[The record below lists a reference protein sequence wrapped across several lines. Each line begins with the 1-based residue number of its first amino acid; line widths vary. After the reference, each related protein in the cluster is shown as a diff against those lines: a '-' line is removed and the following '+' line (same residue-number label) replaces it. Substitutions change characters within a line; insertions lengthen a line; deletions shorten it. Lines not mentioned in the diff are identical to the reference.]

1 MARSFSLGIDL
12 GTTNSAAAL
21 AEVDGD
27 DMRVVDITQITAPNR
42 VDEKPTLPSA
52 LYIPHPDEFPAEALA
67 VPWATDGESGAVIGR
82 FARDHGALVPDRL
95 VTSAKSWLSNP
106 HIDPRDPVLPWGSE
120 LAEGKLSAIEC
131 SRRYLEHLREGFLH
145 AERLQG
151 RERSLADAQIVLTV
165 PASFD
170 EVARTLT
177 AEAAEAAGLGAVTL
191 LEEPQAAFYSW
202 TAQAG
207 RDWRAQIGPGDIVL
221 VCDVGGGTADF
232 SLIAVAERDGE
243 LALERISVGE
253 HILLG
258 GDNMDLALAYTLR
271 ARLEEEGRS
280 IDDWQLL
287 ALVHAVGQAKVRL
300 LEEPELAEVPISLP
314 SRGASLFAGTVST
327 ALDRAT
333 LEAILLEGFF
343 PLTAIDDL
351 PREGRRAGLQEFGL
365 PFASDPVVSK
375 HLARFLTRSLTNVRG
390 SEALSALVGARAQG
404 RSFVA
409 PSAVLFNGG
418 VFKAAA
424 LRRRVVDLL
433 TAWNDG
439 EAVRE
444 LEGAQHDL
452 AVARGAAIYGRTRAT
467 GQGIR
472 VKAGAA
478 RSYYIGLES
487 SMPAVPGFVP
497 PVKGL
502 CVVPQ
507 GMEEGSE
514 VLLEGRRFGLVV
526 GEPAEFRFFA
536 SEVRSGD
543 QPGDM
548 VANAERELD
557 ETGLLEVQLPPVE
570 GFPAGQAVP
579 VQLHAVITELGTLEL
594 WMQHEASSQRWK
606 VELTI
611 RTA

>member
-1 MARSFSLGIDL
+1 
-12 GTTNSAAAL
+12 
-21 AEVDGD
+21 
-27 DMRVVDITQITAPNR
+27 
-42 VDEKPTLPSA
+42 
-52 LYIPHPDEFPAEALA
+52 
-67 VPWATDGESGAVIGR
+67 
-82 FARDHGALVPDRL
+82 
-95 VTSAKSWLSNP
+95 
-106 HIDPRDPVLPWGSE
+106 
-120 LAEGKLSAIEC
+120 
-131 SRRYLEHLREGFLH
+131 
-145 AERLQG
+145 
-151 RERSLADAQIVLTV
+151 
-165 PASFD
+165 
-170 EVARTLT
+170 
-177 AEAAEAAGLGAVTL
+177 
-191 LEEPQAAFYSW
+191 
-202 TAQAG
+202 
-207 RDWRAQIGPGDIVL
+207 
-221 VCDVGGGTADF
+221 
-232 SLIAVAERDGE
+232 
-243 LALERISVGE
+243 
-253 HILLG
+253 
-258 GDNMDLALAYTLR
+258 
-271 ARLEEEGRS
+271 
-280 IDDWQLL
+280 
-287 ALVHAVGQAKVRL
+287 
-300 LEEPELAEVPISLP
+300 
-314 SRGASLFAGTVST
+314 
-327 ALDRAT
+327 
-333 LEAILLEGFF
+333 
-343 PLTAIDDL
+343 
-351 PREGRRAGLQEFGL
+351 
-365 PFASDPVVSK
+365 
-375 HLARFLTRSLTNVRG
+375 
-390 SEALSALVGARAQG
+390 
-404 RSFVA
+404 VA